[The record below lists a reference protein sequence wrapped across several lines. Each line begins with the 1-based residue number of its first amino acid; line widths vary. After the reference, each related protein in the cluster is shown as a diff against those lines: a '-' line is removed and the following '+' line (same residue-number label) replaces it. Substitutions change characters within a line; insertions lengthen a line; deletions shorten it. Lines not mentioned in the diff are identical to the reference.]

1 MGLHV
6 LLRSERDHGDL
17 SGGVHRRNRSAGV
30 ACFGSVA
37 PIDERRQRCG
47 GWWAVVAA
55 VLAFALPACSSS
67 SDKKDAASSSTTG
80 TSTPSTAGAPKALV
94 ASLPEGCDGA
104 APAAGAV
111 VAFVAGGRS
120 WAVSPDD
127 PATLHCLFPTTD
139 AGLFSFGPLGDRVAL
154 SGLEVRGVGSSVS
167 RPKSA
172 LRPVYYSWSRPT
184 GTTLVFTDGAR
195 KRLARADVGQAGS
208 RDITPLIDATYGD
221 VAYHP
226 SGLAI
231 GFAAATLDGAEI
243 WLSTNQGQDAK
254 RLVNAPAGTT
264 FGHLVFAHDGKDLY
278 YSVDR
283 KDGSHVLARYNL
295 AEGGVA
301 PSLWSGDAPIA
312 NLVELAGVP
321 GVALTVGATC
331 AAHRAVFSPLDGS
344 AGQPLSAGIDGP
356 TSIVGRLDADRFVVA
371 AGGCDSPSDLY
382 IVRAP
387 GGPRPTLL
395 ITGVDTA
402 TLRQPEPTPP
412 PPLPT
417 NLPKSDVA

>member
-1 MGLHV
+1 
-6 LLRSERDHGDL
+6 
-17 SGGVHRRNRSAGV
+17 
-30 ACFGSVA
+30 
-37 PIDERRQRCG
+37 
-47 GWWAVVAA
+47 VAA
-55 VLAFALPACSSS
+55 LLLVGLPACSSS
-67 SDKKDAASSSTTG
+67 SDKKVAASSSTTA
-80 TSTPSTAGAPKALV
+80 STPSSTAGAPKALV

-127 PATLHCLFPTTD
+127 AATLHCLFATPD

-195 KRLARADVGQAGS
+195 RRLARADLGQVGS
-208 RDITPLIDATYGD
+208 RDITPVQGDVTYGD

-231 GFAAATLDGAEI
+231 GFAVTAPGSAELY
-243 WLSTNQGQDAK
+243 LSTNQGADAK
-254 RLVNAPAGTT
+254 LLVKAPAGTT

-283 KDGSHVLARYNL
+283 NDGSHTLARYNL
-295 AEGGVA
+295 VEGGVA
-301 PSLWSGDAPIA
+301 PELWKGDAPVASI
-312 NLVELAGVP
+312 VELGGVP
-321 GVALTVGATC
+321 GVALTVGGNC
-331 AAHRAVFSPLDGS
+331 EAHRAVFSSLDAT
-344 AGQPLSAGIDGP
+344 AGQPLSTGNDGP

-371 AGGCDSPSDLY
+371 AGGCNGPSDLY
-382 IVRAP
+382 IVRAGT
-387 GGPRPTLL
+387 GGPPPTLL
-395 ITGVDTA
+395 VQGVDAA

-417 NLPKSDVA
+417 NLPKSEFA